1 MTGRACQK
9 VIIFAQLAVSQLD
22 KEDLYA
28 ELSLTLCLLPPCM
41 LLTEV
46 SAGLRASTLTG
57 SGSGSRGPW
66 LAGRRRSSWRHL
78 AT

>member
-1 MTGRACQK
+1 M
-9 VIIFAQLAVSQLD
+9 IIFAQLAVSQLD

-28 ELSLTLCLLPPCM
+28 EISLTLCLLPPCV

-57 SGSGSRGPW
+57 SRPRGPW
-66 LAGRRRSSWRHL
+66 LAGRRRSSWRRL